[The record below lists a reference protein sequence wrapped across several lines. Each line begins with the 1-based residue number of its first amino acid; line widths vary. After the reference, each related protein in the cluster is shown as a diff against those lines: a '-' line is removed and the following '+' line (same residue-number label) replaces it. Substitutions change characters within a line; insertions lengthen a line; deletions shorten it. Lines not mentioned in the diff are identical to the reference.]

1 MSLMLRRGWA
11 GLLLAVA
18 GMAGAQPAAN
28 EPTLESLDAELALIG
43 TQREQVTAQLDA
55 EDAACLKAFAVT
67 DCQNKVTVR
76 RRSQMADFKRRETM
90 VKDAQRRLR
99 AQDQIERSADKAAE
113 AAQRQADID
122 ARPAGDTQADRQ
134 RAQDE
139 KVRAHQE
146 QAQPAQPKASGPK
159 LPSGLDAQEQARN
172 RAAYEEK
179 QQAVQKRRQDRDQ
192 RVQEKSN
199 GGPPL
204 PTAP

>member
-1 MSLMLRRGWA
+1 MRPVNGS
-11 GLLLAVA
+11 LAVA
-18 GMAGAQPAAN
+18 ALVWACSAWGQDAVSASGADLDAALARIGAQ
-28 EPTLESLDAELALIG
+28 
-43 TQREQVTAQLDA
+43 REEATAQFDA

-76 RRSQMADFKRRETM
+76 RRVLMADLKRQETT
-90 VKDAQRRLR
+90 VKDAQRRLK
-99 AQDQIERSADKAAE
+99 AQEQLQRSADKAQE
-113 AAQRQADID
+113 NAQREADV
-122 ARPAGDTQADRQ
+122 AAKPATDTEADRL

-139 KVRAHQE
+139 KVQAHQQ
-146 QAQPAQPKASGPK
+146 QAKPAQPKVSGPK

-179 QQAVQKRRQDRDQ
+179 QQALQKRRQDRDQ
-192 RVQEKSN
+192 RVQEKGN